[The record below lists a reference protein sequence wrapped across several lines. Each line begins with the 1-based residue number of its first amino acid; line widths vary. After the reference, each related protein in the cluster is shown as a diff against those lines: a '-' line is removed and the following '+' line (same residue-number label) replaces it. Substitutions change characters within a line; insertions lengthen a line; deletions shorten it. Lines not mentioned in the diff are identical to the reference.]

1 VLISDPLP
9 GSPPYFRPGYRFHF
23 DRSTVAA
30 TESVRMIRLQKLIL
44 NVGVESGRAT
54 SIQTDVDLREDQKV
68 VVGKASVNGAEE
80 ALVLVLSAKLVE

>member
-1 VLISDPLP
+1 
-9 GSPPYFRPGYRFHF
+9 
-23 DRSTVAA
+23 
-30 TESVRMIRLQKLIL
+30 MIRLQKLIL